1 MGTFVNSVATSPASG
16 TAVTATLPTFANGD
30 VVLIQVS
37 GKYNAASTRG
47 ATPAGWTL
55 VRAGSGGVVTTGND
69 AGDSF
74 QWVYAKLMI
83 GGEANPAFAAT
94 LGDSINAIAAS
105 YRPAAGKQWLDAGN
119 WANIPFAFGDDTTI
133 ATPLTSGAV
142 TFSTQPVATI
152 GDVVCCFGAIPT
164 DLGTAN
170 SLPVVTFAA
179 GIGAGTVTARV
190 YTENAQ
196 GADTAAM
203 HWDHVGF
210 TGTSTSTVTMSITTG
225 ATNNY
230 GPVLGLW
237 LREVATV
244 PERLR
249 VPGNAGSPRGNAVQR
264 ASRW

>member
-16 TAVTATLPTFANGD
+16 TAVTATLPTFVNGD
-30 VVLIQVS
+30 VVLIAIS
-37 GKYNAASTRG
+37 GKYNASSTIG
-47 ATPAGWTL
+47 ATPAGWVL
-55 VRAGSGGVVTTGND
+55 CESRSGGTVTTGND
-69 AGDSF
+69 VGDSF
-74 QWVYAKLMI
+74 LWIYAKLMV
-83 GGEANPAFAAT
+83 GGEANPVFGAT
-94 LGDSINAIAAS
+94 GGNSINAIAAS
-105 YRPAAGKQWLDAGN
+105 YRPAAGRQWLDAGD
-119 WANIPFAFGDDTTI
+119 WSQVPVAFGNDTTT

-152 GDVVCCFGAIPT
+152 GNIVACFGAIPT

-210 TGTSTSTVTMSITTG
+210 TGTSTSTVLMTITTG
-225 ATNNY
+225 ATENS
-230 GPVLGLW
+230 GPVVGLW
-237 LREVATV
+237 LREVDTPPDRMRA
-244 PERLR
+244 
-249 VPGNAGSPRGNAVQR
+249 PGNAGSPRGSAVQR